1 MVWTISP
8 YLFTSHMDSNHMS
21 VFLIQYK
28 CLLLMSY
35 ALLKQL
41 VLILTKVDLGF
52 DTDSRVIKSNSKSL
66 CKFQF
71 LYLTS

>member
-8 YLFTSHMDSNHMS
+8 YLFTSHKDSNHMS

-28 CLLLMSY
+28 CLLLYY
-35 ALLKQL
+35 ALLIQL

-52 DTDSRVIKSNSKSL
+52 DTDSIGSL
-66 CKFQF
+66 RATPRASINFN
-71 LYLTS
+71 LYI

>member
-1 MVWTISP
+1 MVWTINP
-8 YLFTSHMDSNHMS
+8 YPFTSHKDGNHMS

-52 DTDSRVIKSNSKSL
+52 DGADSIWSL
-66 CKFQF
+66 RATPRASVNFN
-71 LYLTS
+71 LYI

>member
-1 MVWTISP
+1 
-8 YLFTSHMDSNHMS
+8 MS

-52 DTDSRVIKSNSKSL
+52 DGADSIWSLRATPRASVNSN
-66 CKFQF
+66 
-71 LYLTS
+71 LYI